1 MVPQS
6 GCSGGRLIVRPPSG
20 PALLLPVSREGCVH
34 LVARVVASSLE
45 EMPAIP
51 SDGEHRPPRPQGAG
65 ATPVRGDEPD
75 AAIVV
80 WWDLTGSGGNPL
92 PTAGGAA
99 IVAAIEACFVVG
111 QGPSGMGDV
120 TVDAWNQWLSAQPPA
135 GPVGDGRAAVAARR
149 IRAGDLPRA
158 AAPGDPP
165 ASAEARL
172 LAETLALAASQRRL
186 FARWHEEV
194 ASARFE
200 ACRELAYGAGHEIN
214 NPLANIATRAQTLLV
229 GETDQERRRRLS
241 TIVDQ
246 AFRARDLIGGL
257 MLFARPPRPR
267 PTHVDADALV
277 AAVLGRTA
285 SVAGSRRVL
294 IEHRRSARE
303 ALVWADAVQVEEALR
318 AVVINAIE
326 AVRDGGTVTV
336 EVHGP
341 SEPCSGGPVTR
352 MVVIDDGIGMDAA
365 TLRRAYDPFFSGRE
379 AGRGAGLGLSK
390 ARRFLAVNGGG
401 IALESRPGAGTRAE
415 ISLPSAPSAGLPT
428 GMGADGATS

>member
-1 MVPQS
+1 MLPQS
-6 GCSGGRLIVRPPSG
+6 GCSGGRLIVRPHAG
-20 PALLLPVSREGCVH
+20 PALLLPVSRAGCVH
-34 LVARVVASSLE
+34 LVARVVSASLE
-45 EMPAIP
+45 EMPATP
-51 SDGEHRPPRPQGAG
+51 SDGEQRLPRVTGAG
-65 ATPVRGDEPD
+65 AIPGRGDEPD
-75 AAIVV
+75 AAIVA
-80 WWDLTGSGGNPL
+80 WWDLAGSAVTPW
-92 PTAGGAA
+92 PSAGGGLL
-99 IVAAIEACFVVG
+99 VAAIEECFVVG
-111 QGPSGMGDV
+111 QGPAGTRDV
-120 TVDAWNQWLSAQPPA
+120 SVDAWNQWLAAMPSA

-149 IRAGDLPRA
+149 IRLGDLPAA

-165 ASAEARL
+165 VSAEARL
-172 LAETLALAASQRRL
+172 LAETLALATSRGRL

-194 ASARFE
+194 ANARFE

-229 GETDQERRRRLS
+229 GETDHERRRRLS

-285 SVAGSRRVL
+285 SVAESRRAR
-294 IEHRRSARE
+294 IEHRRSSRE
-303 ALVWADAVQVEEALR
+303 APVWADAVQVEEALR
-318 AVVINAIE
+318 AVVVNAIE
-326 AVRDGGTVTV
+326 ALRDGGTVTV

-341 SEPCSGGPVTR
+341 SEPTSSGPVTR
-352 MVVIDDGIGMDAA
+352 LVVIDDGIGMDAA

-415 ISLPSAPSAGLPT
+415 ICLPSAPSAGLPAVI
-428 GMGADGATS
+428 GADGAMP